1 MLSRLV
7 SPLALYNA
15 CVIRYAVS
23 GQSRGVPR
31 GCVTWDTSLGGG
43 ATTTAPWSR
52 QVPGKRPVSDHKSR
66 VVWAVAIA
74 ATAAATGAAAA
85 AAGAAGA
92 AGAPTEGGSVSTAP
106 HPTNTTDLPATGQQ
120 QHFRHRWRAAVDCRR
135 GDVGGSRRRLPPPQR
150 HWRPR
155 AAIEHQPCGRVRG
168 RREAHSTLPTSLTPP
183 SPPKAQLPVA
193 HRFNTGPATPLGPPT
208 A

>member
-135 GDVGGSRRRLPPPQR
+135 GDVGGSRRRLPPPNGTGDPGQ
-150 HWRPR
+150 PLSTNR
-155 AAIEHQPCGRVRG
+155 AAACAVGV
-168 RREAHSTLPTSLTPP
+168 
-183 SPPKAQLPVA
+183 K
-193 HRFNTGPATPLGPPT
+193 PT
-208 A
+208 AHCRHH